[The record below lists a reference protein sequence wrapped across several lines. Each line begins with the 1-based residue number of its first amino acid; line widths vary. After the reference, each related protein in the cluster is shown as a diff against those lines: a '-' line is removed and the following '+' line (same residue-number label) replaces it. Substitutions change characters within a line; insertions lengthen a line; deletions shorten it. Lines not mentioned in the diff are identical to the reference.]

1 MFWVML
7 SVLTTT
13 QLLILY
19 LFHYIV
25 VHAQK
30 ERVPMTTVVFKMEIQ
45 FRKKKWCTRFYVC
58 YEFTANLKG
67 R

>member
-45 FRKKKWCTRFYVC
+45 FRKKKMVYTILYVLRVHSQ
-58 YEFTANLKG
+58 LK

>member
-30 ERVPMTTVVFKMEIQ
+30 ERVSMTTVVFKMEIQ
-45 FRKKKWCTRFYVC
+45 FRKKKMVYTILCVLRVHSQ
-58 YEFTANLKG
+58 LK

>member
-45 FRKKKWCTRFYVC
+45 FRKKNGVHDFVC
-58 YEFTANLKG
+58 YEFTANFKG

>member
-45 FRKKKWCTRFYVC
+45 FRKKKNGVHDFMCATSSQP
-58 YEFTANLKG
+58 T
-67 R
+67 